1 MELTNKEMGGDFRIM
16 KFTTNWR
23 VCFGT
28 VEWREDIEKMP
39 VGKTFAEAAQK
50 ALANPKWI

>member
-1 MELTNKEMGGDFRIM
+1 MGGHFRIM

-50 ALANPKWI
+50 VLANPKWI